1 VQRLSQVK
9 SIVRELWVPNICVRL
24 ACSSVVLLAWWVAG
38 EWIGS
43 LDVKLLAR
51 RVEPLQLG
59 VDLQSEKPIARLSKP
74 EFTLKDLVVPPAP

>member
-1 VQRLSQVK
+1 LRPSG
-9 SIVRELWVPNICVRL
+9 
-24 ACSSVVLLAWWVAG
+24 LLQFALLVWWVAG

-43 LDVKLLAR
+43 LDVKLLTR